1 VSATDPPDPPKP
13 DPPPGV
19 PPGPAEVPTAPPAEA
34 PPGAPAEAPGK
45 APEEAP
51 SKGPEEVPPDP
62 GGPQQ
67 PGPDLPPAPP
77 SETPP
82 ARPQEV
88 PDAPARPPT
97 ESPAEMPPPDDLPP
111 DDLPTEIPLSDL
123 APRAG
128 RTALFIR
135 RPILAFVLNALIVIA
150 GLGGFLGADVRELP
164 DVDRPVVSISTAY
177 SGAAPETIDREVT
190 SVIEGAAGRVAG
202 VKGISS
208 SSRFG
213 SSRVTVEFRDDVDL
227 DVAATDLREAVN
239 RVQNSLP
246 DDADAPR
253 VVKADAD
260 SDAILRIALTS
271 SRRSAEELTQLV
283 EDQVE
288 SRLLGAPGVADVQ
301 IFGDRGLVFRVDVDL
316 MQLAARGLTLADLR
330 DALGNAAFDAPAG
343 ALSSD
348 RQSLMVRTTAAI
360 SSAPQIE
367 ALTVAGDVKL
377 GDVAQVTLGPEPG
390 ASILRA
396 NGETGIGLGI
406 IRQANGNT
414 LAISAAVRQ
423 VVAELQPILPPDVRM
438 FITSDSADFINGAIN
453 EVEIALSLSV
463 LIVTAV
469 IFLFLRDARATL
481 IPVIA
486 MPVALVGTLAAIW
499 LVGFSINIL
508 TLLALVLATGI
519 VVDDAIVV
527 LENIVRRR
535 SEGMGARAA
544 AVLGTEQVFFA
555 VLATTTTLAAVF
567 VPLSFLPGQT
577 GGLFREFGFT
587 LAIAV
592 LLSSVTALTLCPV
605 LAARMLRP
613 HVETRG
619 PMVWLGEVLAAT
631 YAWTLRACLNAPLV
645 AVAVAAIFAALAVA
659 SFGTLRQEVTPAED
673 RAAILLSV
681 QAPQGVSLDYTD
693 GKMREVEA
701 LVEPFRRSGEVVNVF
716 AITGMGSSDNRGF
729 LVVTLA
735 DWADRARSQQEI
747 VAELQMGLRGVVGV
761 RAFAIQPNS
770 LGIRGAGQGLSF
782 ALLGDDYAALSQAAQ
797 ALVAKMEADPR
808 LGQVRLGYDT
818 TQPQLFIEVDRSKAE
833 DLGVDI
839 DGLAEALQAVLDGRT
854 VGTLFLDDD
863 SFDIRLVSTA
873 DPVNDPGDLERIF
886 IPGRDGQMVPM
897 SSFVSLTER
906 AVAPELQR
914 ESQMRAVP
922 ITAGLTPELALGDA
936 LVEVQS
942 MAADVLGE
950 GMRIAPL
957 AEAATLGETSS
968 GLLVTFGIAL
978 AVVFL
983 VLSAQFESFV
993 SAVIVMAT
1001 VPLGLAC
1008 AVFALLATGG
1018 SLNVYSQIGL
1028 VLLVGIMAKNGILI
1042 VEFADQLREKGAG
1055 VREAIER
1062 AAVLRLRPVMMTMI
1076 ATVLGGVPLVLAQ
1089 GAGAEARMVL
1099 GWIIVGG
1106 LGLAT
1111 FATLYITPVAY
1122 LLLAGLSRSRA
1133 HEQDLLA
1140 AEMQAAARGRAKAQA
1155 VPAE

>member
-1 VSATDPPDPPKP
+1 MS
-13 DPPPGV
+13 
-19 PPGPAEVPTAPPAEA
+19 
-34 PPGAPAEAPGK
+34 GAP
-45 APEEAP
+45 
-51 SKGPEEVPPDP
+51 
-62 GGPQQ
+62 
-67 PGPDLPPAPP
+67 L
-77 SETPP
+77 
-82 ARPQEV
+82 
-88 PDAPARPPT
+88 
-97 ESPAEMPPPDDLPP
+97 PPPDA
-111 DDLPTEIPLSDL
+111 
-123 APRAG
+123 APSG

-150 GLGGFLGADVRELP
+150 GLAGLLGADVRELP
-164 DVDRPVVSISTAY
+164 NVDRPVVTISTAY
-177 SGAAPETIDREVT
+177 SGASPETVDREVT
-190 SVIEGAAGRVAG
+190 AVIEGAAGRVAG
-202 VKGISS
+202 VKSISS
-208 SSRFG
+208 SSRLG
-213 SSRVTVEFRDDVDL
+213 SSRVTVEFRDDVEL
-227 DVAATDLREAVN
+227 DVAATDLREAVS

-260 SDAILRIALTS
+260 SDAILRIAVTS
-271 SRRSAEELTQLV
+271 SRRTAEDLTQLV
-283 EDQVE
+283 EDLVE
-288 SRLLGAPGVADVQ
+288 PRLLAAPGVADVQ
-301 IFGDRGLVFRVDVDL
+301 MFGDRGLVFRVDVDL

-330 DALGNAAFDAPAG
+330 DTLANAALDAPAG

-360 SSAPQIE
+360 RTAPQIA

-390 ASILRA
+390 ASMLRA

-423 VVAELQPILPPDVRM
+423 VVADLQPILPGDVRLL
-438 FITSDSADFINGAIN
+438 ITSDSADFINGAIH
-453 EVEIALSLSV
+453 EVEIALVLSV

-469 IFLFLRDARATL
+469 IYLFLRDARATL
-481 IPVIA
+481 IPVVAI
-486 MPVALVGTLAAIW
+486 PVALIGTLAAIW
-499 LVGFSINIL
+499 LAGFSINIL

-587 LAIAV
+587 LAISV
-592 LLSSVTALTLCPV
+592 LLSSVTALTLTPV
-605 LAARMLRP
+605 LAARLLRP
-613 HVETRG
+613 QQAGARRSA
-619 PMVWLGEVLAAT
+619 MVRLGERLSGF
-631 YAWTLRACLNAPLV
+631 YAWTLRRCLNAPLV
-645 AVAVAAIFAALAVA
+645 AVAAAVLIALLAVA
-659 SFGTLRQEVTPAED
+659 LFPALRQELTPAED

-693 GKMREVEA
+693 GKMREIEA
-701 LVEPFRRSGEVVNVF
+701 LLDPFRRSGEVKSVF
-716 AITGMGSSDNRGF
+716 SITGMGGSDNRGF
-729 LVVTLA
+729 IVVTLA
-735 DWADRARSQQEI
+735 GWADRARSQQEI
-747 VAELQMGLRGVVGV
+747 AAELQQGLRGVIGV

-770 LGIRGAGQGLSF
+770 LGIRGAGQGLSI
-782 ALLGDDYAALSQAAQ
+782 ALVGDDYDRLGAAAR
-797 ALVAKMEADPR
+797 ALVAKMEQDPR

-818 TQPQLFIEVDRSKAE
+818 TQPQLFIEIDRAKAE
-833 DLGVDI
+833 DLGVAI
-839 DGLAEALQAVLDGRT
+839 DGLGAALQAVLDGRT
-854 VGTLFLDDD
+854 VGTLFLDDN
-863 SFDIRLVSTA
+863 SFDIRLVSTM

-886 IPGRDGQMVPM
+886 IAGRDGQMVPM
-897 SSFVSLTER
+897 SSFVTLTEK

-922 ITAGLTPELALGDA
+922 ITAGLSADLALGDA
-936 LVEVQS
+936 LAEVQGLAQGLLDS
-942 MAADVLGE
+942 D
-950 GMRIAPL
+950 MRIAPM

-1042 VEFADQLREKGAG
+1042 VEFADQLREEGAS
-1055 VREAIER
+1055 VRDAIER
-1062 AAVLRLRPVMMTMI
+1062 ASVLRLRPVMMTMI
-1076 ATVLGGVPLVLAQ
+1076 ATVLGGLPLVFAQ
-1089 GAGAEARMVL
+1089 GAGAEAREVL

-1111 FATLYITPVAY
+1111 LATLYITPVAY
-1122 LLLAGLSRSRA
+1122 VLLAGLSRARS
-1133 HEQDLLA
+1133 HEQALLA
-1140 AEMQAAARGRAKAQA
+1140 AEMRAAQGGAAAERAT
-1155 VPAE
+1155 PAE